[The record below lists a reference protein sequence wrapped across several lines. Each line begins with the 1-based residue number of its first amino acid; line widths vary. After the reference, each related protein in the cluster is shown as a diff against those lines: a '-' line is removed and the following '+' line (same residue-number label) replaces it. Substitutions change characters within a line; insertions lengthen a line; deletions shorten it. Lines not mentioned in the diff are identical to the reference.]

1 MSKQIGTFFAII
13 TSFGAGFMLGLL
25 AAPKSGKENREWLS
39 SNADEAKHWLEEK
52 GTSLKKVS
60 EKRISGV
67 AKDIRKTVKDAVP
80 DLYEATEDLRLE
92 NNDLDG

>member
-1 MSKQIGTFFAII
+1 MSKQIRTFFAVI
-13 TSFGAGFMLGLL
+13 TSFGTGFILGLL

-39 SNADEAKHWLEEK
+39 SNADEAKHWLGEK
-52 GTSLKKVS
+52 GTSLKREG

-67 AKDIRKTVKDAVP
+67 AKDIRKTVKEAVP

-92 NNDLDG
+92 KSDLDE